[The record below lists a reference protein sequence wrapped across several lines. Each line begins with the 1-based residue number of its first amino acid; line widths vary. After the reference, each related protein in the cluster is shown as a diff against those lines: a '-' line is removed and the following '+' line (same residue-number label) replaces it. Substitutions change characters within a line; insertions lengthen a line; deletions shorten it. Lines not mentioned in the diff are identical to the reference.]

1 MSIST
6 LHFVRFSFYF
16 CSMMTTNNQDV
27 FMNGM
32 REDGEG
38 DGFPLS
44 VFDYGV
50 GIGEA
55 QGFGSVHGG
64 HGSEADPSEVKIDK
78 KIQ

>member
-1 MSIST
+1 VLVST
-6 LHFVRFSFYF
+6 LHFVGFYFYF
-16 CSMMTTNNQDV
+16 CSMMITNNQDM

-50 GIGEA
+50 DIGEA
-55 QGFGSVHGG
+55 QGFGSGHGG
-64 HGSEADPSEVKIDK
+64 HGFETNPSEVKID
-78 KIQ
+78 